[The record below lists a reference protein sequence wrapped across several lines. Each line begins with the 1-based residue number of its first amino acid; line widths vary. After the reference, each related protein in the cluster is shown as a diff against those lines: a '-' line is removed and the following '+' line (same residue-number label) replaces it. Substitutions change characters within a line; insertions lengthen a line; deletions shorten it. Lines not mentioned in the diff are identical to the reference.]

1 MQGDNFDPLAS
12 QQGDQQKLA
21 SNAKNSKNFSFHR
34 NYYKHQLQQSKNVSF
49 MKTVRGQK
57 VLRRRQKLQGVVNI
71 TSESRETG
79 PGLWKNF
86 GEDLFS
92 RTLTGVLHA
101 FAVTFMFGL
110 AI

>member
-1 MQGDNFDPLAS
+1 
-12 QQGDQQKLA
+12 
-21 SNAKNSKNFSFHR
+21 
-34 NYYKHQLQQSKNVSF
+34 
-49 MKTVRGQK
+49 MKTVHGQK

>member
-1 MQGDNFDPLAS
+1 MPKTARISRFIVAIINI
-12 QQGDQQKLA
+12 
-21 SNAKNSKNFSFHR
+21 
-34 NYYKHQLQQSKNVSF
+34 NYSEARTSL
-49 MKTVRGQK
+49 MKTVHGQK

>member
-1 MQGDNFDPLAS
+1 
-12 QQGDQQKLA
+12 
-21 SNAKNSKNFSFHR
+21 
-34 NYYKHQLQQSKNVSF
+34 
-49 MKTVRGQK
+49 MKTVHGQK
-57 VLRRRQKLQGVVNI
+57 VLRRRQRLQGVVNI

-79 PGLWKNF
+79 PGLWKIPEKTTSFLNV
-86 GEDLFS
+86 LICKLIS